1 MKLRWWSTQLALRV
15 RAASKVDFVLNLL
28 SLCAKAYLAWFPIA
42 AGLNKYVIPAKKW
55 YSFGWLIAA
64 LVFNA
69 VYPLI
74 PKPKVKKWRQE
85 EIRRVRFI
93 SVAISQLTSSARS
106 RRFVQ
111 TEFDRIT
118 QGLLAAIRSEVE
130 ALVLDTEGIYINV
143 NLLVPAEDDPA
154 NKLTV
159 LNRANLDR
167 PVHVSYS
174 RSNMLIARAMDLK
187 QMVYEPDFSL
197 QDKPY
202 RSILAL
208 PLLFEERGQVIDVLG
223 VVSIDSER
231 PDHFCGIQKAL
242 EVRVT
247 PYLSLLKLALVCRE
261 HARVVA

>member
-143 NLLVPAEDDPA
+143 NLLVP
-154 NKLTV
+154 
-159 LNRANLDR
+159 
-167 PVHVSYS
+167 
-174 RSNMLIARAMDLK
+174 
-187 QMVYEPDFSL
+187 
-197 QDKPY
+197 
-202 RSILAL
+202 
-208 PLLFEERGQVIDVLG
+208 
-223 VVSIDSER
+223 
-231 PDHFCGIQKAL
+231 
-242 EVRVT
+242 
-247 PYLSLLKLALVCRE
+247 
-261 HARVVA
+261 